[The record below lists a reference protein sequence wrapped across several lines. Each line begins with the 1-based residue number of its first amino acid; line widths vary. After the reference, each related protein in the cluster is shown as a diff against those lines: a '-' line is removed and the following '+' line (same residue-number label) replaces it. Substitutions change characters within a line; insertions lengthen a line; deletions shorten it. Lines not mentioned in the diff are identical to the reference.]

1 MKLDGVND
9 TLTAAHM
16 SHHHCV
22 HLLPFKVA
30 CSIKWRQRA
39 GEPLVAFR
47 SGLCGEL
54 IHRLIIPGVATDGSC
69 WVLGVVEST
78 A

>member
-1 MKLDGVND
+1 MD
-9 TLTAAHM
+9 TLTAAHT

-39 GEPLVAFR
+39 GEPVVAFR

-54 IHRLIIPGVATDGSC
+54 IHRLIIPGEATDGSC